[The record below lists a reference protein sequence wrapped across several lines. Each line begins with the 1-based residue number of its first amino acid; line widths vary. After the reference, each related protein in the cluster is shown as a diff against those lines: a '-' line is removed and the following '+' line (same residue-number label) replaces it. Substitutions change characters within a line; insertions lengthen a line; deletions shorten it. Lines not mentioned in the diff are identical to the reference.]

1 MIELYSAPQNLFFS
15 LALTLMFLIGLTQI
29 ISVTFG
35 LGLDGVLDDLL
46 PDFDA
51 DIDVDLDADAGAHA
65 DMGMMGGIMGWL
77 HIGKVP
83 LLISLSFFLLIF
95 AFIGYGAQI
104 FCYNLGI
111 GFLSGWAAAPAV
123 FFVCLPLVRIGN
135 QVLAKIYPQDETLA
149 VSRDTFVGKIASI
162 TIGKVTHEK
171 SAEAK
176 LIDDLGKT
184 HYVMVLADE
193 EAGHFEKG
201 NRVLIVGKRGS
212 RFTAV
217 ADPFPNSED

>member
-15 LALTLMFLIGLTQI
+15 VALTLMFLIGLTQI

-83 LLISLSFFLLIF
+83 LLISLSFFLLFF

-111 GFLSGWAAAPAV
+111 GFLSRLGRGSGR
-123 FFVCLPLVRIGN
+123 FLRLPSISEDRQSGSGQDLPTGRDPGRI
-135 QVLAKIYPQDETLA
+135 K
-149 VSRDTFVGKIASI
+149 
-162 TIGKVTHEK
+162 
-171 SAEAK
+171 
-176 LIDDLGKT
+176 
-184 HYVMVLADE
+184 
-193 EAGHFEKG
+193 GHFC
-201 NRVLIVGKRGS
+201 R
-212 RFTAV
+212 
-217 ADPFPNSED
+217 